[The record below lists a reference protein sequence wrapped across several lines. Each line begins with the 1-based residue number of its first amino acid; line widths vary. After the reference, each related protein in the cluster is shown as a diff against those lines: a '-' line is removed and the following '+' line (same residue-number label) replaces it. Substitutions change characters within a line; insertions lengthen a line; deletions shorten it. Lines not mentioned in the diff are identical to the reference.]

1 MELLSRFELETSSLP
16 TAMTI
21 FFTYFPLIYSCF
33 CSITFAFRHFLQTGF
48 PYIPRLSVAGYVVK
62 KIVSPKEIVHKHNEA
77 LCNSLAFHLC
87 ISPFIPIDFRLLF
100 RYRVACE
107 SPIKYRNQEEKQMT
121 SIKKRTTVAL
131 TAAILATTLAIP
143 ATAAEAPPIRVGSY
157 KGSTL
162 EVGERSGLIIGPSG
176 TDYTVTSSNPDTV
189 AVEQVLTFWVAVAKT
204 VGTAEITASNSA
216 RERGSMTLTV
226 GPEAPTA
233 LETPVIVDSASL
245 TDNMEIRQEIIR
257 LINQTR
263 KGNGVPELPVN
274 EALMNAA
281 QICSDR
287 RYTWHH
293 APEESQAAVDAGYP
307 YGFGSNLTV
316 FTGTAEAARRAV
328 DNWINSPGHFETIID
343 PRCDCIGM
351 GVTQCD
357 GITYCYMFVGI
368 PNSVNF
374 YA

>member
-1 MELLSRFELETSSLP
+1 
-16 TAMTI
+16 
-21 FFTYFPLIYSCF
+21 
-33 CSITFAFRHFLQTGF
+33 
-48 PYIPRLSVAGYVVK
+48 
-62 KIVSPKEIVHKHNEA
+62 
-77 LCNSLAFHLC
+77 
-87 ISPFIPIDFRLLF
+87 
-100 RYRVACE
+100 
-107 SPIKYRNQEEKQMT
+107 MT

-143 ATAAEAPPIRVGSY
+143 ATAVETSAIRVSSY

-162 EVGERSGLIIGPSG
+162 KVGERSGLIIGPSG
-176 TDYTVTSSNPDTV
+176 ADYTVTSSDPDTV